1 MRAASRMCGRLVDT
15 GDMTLTDFSEYQS
28 LPLFAFGT
36 ENFVI
41 VPIISLSKFLVPKLP
56 GV

>member
-1 MRAASRMCGRLVDT
+1 MCGRLVDT